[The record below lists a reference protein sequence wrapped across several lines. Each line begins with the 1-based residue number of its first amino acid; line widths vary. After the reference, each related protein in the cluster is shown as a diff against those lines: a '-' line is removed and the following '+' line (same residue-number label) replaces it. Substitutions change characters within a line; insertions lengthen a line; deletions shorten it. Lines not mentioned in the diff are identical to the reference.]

1 MPVQYVTNWRVLAFR
16 LVVLDHAAMDVYLL
30 TLVHSGSVEEARA
43 ADAWRWQRAENVQQ
57 VLREDS
63 STNQRLQ
70 GDRGLLAG
78 TAHAACSPPS
88 VVKSSQ
94 KEISID
100 VSSCSNGAT
109 SKQRELANGCYPGAP
124 APANKCG
131 RTLAANGH
139 NLRPPTSMHVSPA
152 MNGHS
157 RDSGGKA
164 FHLHHPRLA
173 YINNVQ
179 ACKDA
184 LYAGESYE
192 LCLTTALSRP
202 APTDPL
208 QLYYT
213 LRRRSP
219 APYAAFLSFG
229 ATGPHVRLPTFQ
241 LLLAVPFPCVQV
253 TTAPILVAS
262 GILI

>member
-1 MPVQYVTNWRVLAFR
+1 MIACPAAGLTVLVQCVTKWRMPATR

-43 ADAWRWQRAENVQQ
+43 ADAWRWQRAEDVQRA
-57 VLREDS
+57 LMEGS
-63 STNQRLQ
+63 SKIQRLQ
-70 GDRGLLAG
+70 GDRGMLAG
-78 TAHAACSPPS
+78 AARAACSPPS
-88 VVKSSQ
+88 VANSSQ
-94 KEISID
+94 KGVSID
-100 VSSCSNGAT
+100 VPSCPASVATGAT
-109 SKQRELANGCYPGAP
+109 SEHRKLANGHNPGAS
-124 APANKCG
+124 APVNNCG
-131 RTLAANGH
+131 RTCVLAANGH
-139 NLRPPTSMHVSPA
+139 HLRPPTSMHVSPA

-157 RDSGGKA
+157 NDSSGKA
-164 FHLHHPRLA
+164 FYLHHPRLA

-184 LYAGESYE
+184 LYAGDSYE

-202 APTDPL
+202 APIDPL

-229 ATGPHVRLPTFQ
+229 AAGPHVRLPLHSCSLQ
-241 LLLAVPFPCVQV
+241 
-253 TTAPILVAS
+253 
-262 GILI
+262 